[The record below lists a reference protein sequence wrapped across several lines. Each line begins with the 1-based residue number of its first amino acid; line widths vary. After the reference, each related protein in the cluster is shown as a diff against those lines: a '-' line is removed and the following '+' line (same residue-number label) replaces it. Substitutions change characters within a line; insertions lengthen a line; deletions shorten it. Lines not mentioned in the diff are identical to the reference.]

1 MYYVIQENLFKEYG
15 FKALIN
21 HLDKRCLDSR
31 VILEDEDDEDRA
43 KWPVDYEIVKYI
55 PFSEQLE
62 VKTDR
67 KDVFFFGSSSAGM
80 VAKKKYNWT
89 PGHFINENFDMEVYL
104 REYKEHM
111 LNSDG
116 KVRSVAAISEAI
128 EALGLKKGH
137 LFLRPSADTKEF
149 TGQLFTPGDWMA
161 YIKDNELIKD
171 LKVLMAS
178 PKQTQQE
185 IRCWIIDGEPVTMSQ
200 YTIGRRVNYLNMDNN
215 EEAALFAKKM
225 AKIYQP
231 ARAFCLD
238 ICLYNDEYHIVELG
252 CINHCGFYD
261 ANMGKLI
268 DGLEKMKF

>member
-1 MYYVIQENLFKEYG
+1 MYYVIQENLFREYG

-21 HLDKRCLDSR
+21 YLDKLKIAQIEAGR
-31 VILEDEDDEDRA
+31 
-43 KWPVDYEIVKYI
+43 VDYEIVKYI

-67 KDVFFFGSSSAGM
+67 KDVFFFGSSNAGM

-89 PGHFINENFDMEVYL
+89 PGHFINDNFDMGIYL
-104 REYKEHM
+104 DVYKEHM

-116 KVRSVAAISEAI
+116 RIVEADEWIGYPNFFVRPV
-128 EALGLKKGH
+128 GDG
-137 LFLRPSADTKEF
+137 KEF
-149 TGQLFTPGDWMA
+149 SGQIFTLRDWED
-161 YIKDNELIKD
+161 YVKDNNSLKGV
-171 LKVLMAS
+171 KVLYAS

-200 YTIGRRVNYLNMDNN
+200 YTIGKRVNYLNMDNN
-215 EEAALFAKKM
+215 EEAALFARKM

-238 ICLYNDEYHIVELG
+238 ICLYNDDYRIVELG

>member
-1 MYYVIQENLFKEYG
+1 MYYVIQENLFREYG
-15 FKALIN
+15 FKALIE
-21 HLDKRCLDSR
+21 HLDKLKGLDKLP
-31 VILEDEDDEDRA
+31 I
-43 KWPVDYEIVKYI
+43 WPGNVDYEIVKYI

-67 KDVFFFGSSSAGM
+67 KDVFFFGSSNAGM

-89 PGHFINENFDMEVYL
+89 PGHFINENFNMIGYL
-104 REYKEHM
+104 MTYNTYM
-111 LNSDG
+111 LNFDAQIASVDRRFDHKCKMFIRPLGDG
-116 KVRSVAAISEAI
+116 KEFAGEV
-128 EALGLKKGH
+128 
-137 LFLRPSADTKEF
+137 F
-149 TGQLFTPGDWMA
+149 TGLGWKEYAD
-161 YIKDNELIKD
+161 DNPELKE
-171 LKVLMAS
+171 KCPTVLYAS
-178 PKQTQQE
+178 PKDTQQE
-185 IRCWIIDGEPVTMSQ
+185 IRCWMIDGEPVTMSQ

-215 EEAALFAKKM
+215 EEAAIFARQM

>member
-1 MYYVIQENLFKEYG
+1 MYYVIQENLFREYG
-15 FKALIN
+15 FKALIA
-21 HLDKRCLDSR
+21 HLDKMRTITGDGCEKLFDP
-31 VILEDEDDEDRA
+31 E
-43 KWPVDYEIVKYI
+43 PNHEIVKYI

-67 KDVFFFGSSSAGM
+67 KDVFFFGSSNGGM
-80 VAKKKYNWT
+80 VAKKKYDWT

-104 REYKEHM
+104 RRYENNM

-116 KVRSVAAISEAI
+116 RVRKASEVTEAI
-128 EALGLKKGH
+128 EDLNLTKGS
-137 LFLRPSADTKEF
+137 LFIRPSGDGKEF
-149 TGQLFTPGDWMA
+149 SGQVFTGGEWLEYARDNGS
-161 YIKDNELIKD
+161 IKDIYILT
-171 LKVLMAS
+171 AS

-185 IRCWIIDGEPVTMSQ
+185 IRCWMIDGEPVTMSQ
-200 YTIGRRVNYLNMDNN
+200 YTIGRRVNLLNMDNN
-215 EEAALFAKKM
+215 EEAALFARKM
-225 AKIYQP
+225 AKIYSP

-268 DGLEKMKF
+268 DSLEKMKF